1 MKTNPIQK
9 LIVIVT
15 ILLGINYS
23 NAQQTIWQG
32 CTTATY
38 SVEPSPDGLSTYA
51 WSVTTSSGTPVIVNP
66 LGSSR
71 SISIDWTGVPA
82 STDPYTVSVTE
93 TSSNGCTGTP
103 QVLPVT
109 IIATPTAAARVT
121 ADPTCSVATATIEV
135 SAPTGAGYEYGI
147 FVGNGPVRWYPSPT
161 IIVQAGAAYNV
172 IVKSQTGCLSI
183 ATPTPVNV
191 IPQPVGPTTSPI
203 TFN

>member
-23 NAQQTIWQG
+23 NAQTQTIWEG
-32 CTTATY
+32 CATATY
-38 SVEPSPDGLSTYA
+38 SVTNTTGSTYA
-51 WSVTTSSGTPVIVNP
+51 WSVTTSSGTPVGVNP
-66 LGSSR
+66 LGSSS
-71 SISIDWTGVPA
+71 SISIDWTGVGVG
-82 STDPYTVSVTE
+82 TYTVKVIE
-93 TSSNGCTGTP
+93 TNSSNCTDDET
-103 QVLPVT
+103 VT
-109 IIATPTAAARVT
+109 VNIITTPTAAASVT

-147 FVGNGPVRWYPSPT
+147 FVGTGSVSWQPSPT
-161 IIVQAGAAYNV
+161 FIVPAGATYNFV
-172 IVKSQTGCLSI
+172 VKSQTGCLSI
-183 ATPTPVNV
+183 ATPVIV